1 MRLKKVYSRF
11 ACSDIQPVSRSE
23 ALVAVTSYRG
33 ARDLL
38 SQFRHHP
45 EWSVSVYSP
54 LRHSPAIRRTL
65 WTCVILGSVTLAS
78 ILIKRV
84 IT

>member
-1 MRLKKVYSRF
+1 MQNMFLFPRF

-38 SQFRHHP
+38 SR
-45 EWSVSVYSP
+45 SG
-54 LRHSPAIRRTL
+54 AISSQQDEVFYL
-65 WTCVILGSVTLAS
+65 FDEVC
-78 ILIKRV
+78 
-84 IT
+84 

>member
-1 MRLKKVYSRF
+1 MFLSDTLYFRF

-38 SQFRHHP
+38 SRSGH
-45 EWSVSVYSP
+45 YSHKKSQNRIFMGAGFG
-54 LRHSPAIRRTL
+54 LKFS
-65 WTCVILGSVTLAS
+65 
-78 ILIKRV
+78 
-84 IT
+84 

>member
-1 MRLKKVYSRF
+1 MFLSDTLYSRF

-38 SQFRHHP
+38 SRSGAIF
-45 EWSVSVYSP
+45 SP
-54 LRHSPAIRRTL
+54 KNVRTGFLNELDWIFHKHKSTLRLS
-65 WTCVILGSVTLAS
+65 
-78 ILIKRV
+78 
-84 IT
+84 